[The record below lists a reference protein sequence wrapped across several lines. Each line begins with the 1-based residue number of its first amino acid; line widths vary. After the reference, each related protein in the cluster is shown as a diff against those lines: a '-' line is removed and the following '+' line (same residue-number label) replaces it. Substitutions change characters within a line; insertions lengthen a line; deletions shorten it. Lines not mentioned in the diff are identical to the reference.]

1 MIDLKFTV
9 QARIQKTVS
18 EVFDAVYNPEK
29 LSKYF
34 VTAGASAP
42 LDEGKTVTWEFADFP
57 GPFPIL
63 VIQSVKNERLAFQ
76 WPAANPLKSGQPYQT
91 TVEITFEKLSQDN
104 TLVSISESGWEESDN
119 GYKDSRGNSQGWMN
133 MITCLKAYVEYGI
146 NLRQGM
152 FK

>member
-9 QARIQKTVS
+9 QARIQKPLS
-18 EVFDAVYNPEK
+18 EVFDGIYNPQK
-29 LSKYF
+29 ISRYF

-42 LDEGKTVTWEFADFP
+42 LDEGKTVMWEFADFP
-57 GPFPIL
+57 GPFPI
-63 VIQSVKNERLAFQ
+63 IVKQTVMNEKIVFQ
-76 WPAANPLKSGQPYQT
+76 WDATSPLKSGEPYKT
-91 TVEITFEKLSQDN
+91 TVEVTFQELEPAN
-104 TLVSISESGWEESDN
+104 TLVSISEYGWEESEN

-133 MITCLKAYVEYGI
+133 MLTCLKAYLEHGI